1 MHAGCGWF
9 LSAIAVVAVASAP
22 AVHAAEPDGS
32 PAPAAT
38 PCFAARIAVQ
48 TQVRLKQVPM
58 SGSARE
64 VPEWSQGATDHLH
77 AALEGQLGHVAH
89 VFVDPAY
96 PPPTAGLLVDDAA
109 GVDAEEVDA
118 AEPAMPPDSATV
130 AIPSVLSIATHP
142 SRWAAL
148 FHELPEAAQRNRTH
162 GLPLLD
168 WLDEPVD
175 GTMAP
180 KLRQYFA
187 DLAHASGARCVLVV
201 YASRSYPTKGV
212 RSAQALLLPLGFA
225 MGGLVL
231 TDSGARKQASAYLI
245 DPEPGVVLWHARL
258 SHGIGD
264 LRDAGGAS
272 KTIRH
277 LLADLPASRQPVAP

>member
-1 MHAGCGWF
+1 
-9 LSAIAVVAVASAP
+9 LSAVAVVALASAP

-32 PAPAAT
+32 PAPEAT

-58 SGSARE
+58 SGSAHE

-77 AALEGQLGHVAH
+77 AALEGQLGPVEH
-89 VFVDPAY
+89 VFVDPDY

-109 GVDAEEVDA
+109 DVEDDVEGDVVVADA
-118 AEPAMPPDSATV
+118 AEPSALPDNTTV
-130 AIPSVLSIATHP
+130 AVPSVMSIATHP

-148 FHELPEAAQRNRTH
+148 FRELPEAARRNRTH

-272 KTIRH
+272 KTIRR